1 MLINHEAR
9 RRAATSARPG
19 PWCLRGARHGRVAGE
34 LGSMG
39 SIVSMY
45 GSTAVK
51 GYGRGIIIPSFHRRR
66 AFRGSTGSTSSSK
79 QIRSL
84 AMAAPRRGSVVTDPD
99 PELIVTDP

>member
-1 MLINHEAR
+1 VLINHEAR

-66 AFRGSTGSTSSSK
+66 AFRGSTSSSK

-84 AMAAPRRGSVVTDPD
+84 AMAAPRRGSVTDPD